1 MTFSLRSLL
10 EKNLRRFL
18 DNPLIQRLLRNASYL
33 FSAQTISAGLSFA
46 QGVLAARTLGIAGV
60 GQLEAIVQLSSNI
73 NRLTSFRM
81 GELVISYVGEFTEA
95 NKKAQAAAVYKLA
108 ALSEFGSSLLA
119 FALVVVLAPWG
130 AHFFAHD
137 PGLADLCVLY
147 GFSIL
152 ANAIA
157 ESSTGLLQ
165 YFNRFKRLAGVTILQ
180 SVLTLALI
188 TYAYLS
194 SGALMHIV
202 LAYLAG
208 KVAWSTTVSLVALV
222 EARRQWGSGW
232 WRTSLGVLRGR
243 FRELYKFAFNTN
255 ITGTITLITRDSE
268 TLWLAGFTSSV
279 QVGYYKIA
287 KAIINILVIPVNPLI
302 STTFRELA
310 REAARKQW
318 ANVRYLLRTGSTIAA
333 LYTLPASLGL
343 VVLGRYVVGLYGAA
357 FLPISYYAL
366 LILLV
371 GVVVDNILYWNRT
384 VLLPLGY
391 PSFPTKVH
399 TIGAVLKVVG
409 TVLLVPQFGAIG
421 MAALLS
427 LFMLGTA
434 SILLVRTL
442 GVLQAKDEN
451 APLPEGAG

>member
-1 MTFSLRSLL
+1 MKSSLRTFL
-10 EKNLRRFL
+10 ESNIRRFL

-60 GQLEAIVQLSSNI
+60 GQLEAIVQFSSNI

-81 GELVISYVGEFTEA
+81 GELVISYIGEFTEA
-95 NKKAQAAAVYKLA
+95 GRKAEAAAVYKLA

-119 FALVVVLAPWG
+119 FAIVVLLAPWG
-130 AHFFAHD
+130 ARFFAHD
-137 PGLADLCVLY
+137 PALADLCVVY

-180 SVLTLALI
+180 SVLTLGLI
-188 TYAYLS
+188 TYAYFT
-194 SGALMHIV
+194 SGALIHIV

-208 KVAWSTTVSLVALV
+208 KIAWSTTVSIAALV
-222 EARRQWGSGW
+222 EARRQWGGSW
-232 WRTSLGVLRGR
+232 WQTSLGVLRGR
-243 FRELYKFAFNTN
+243 FRELFKFAFNTN
-255 ITGTITLITRDSE
+255 ITGTITLMTRDSE

-333 LYTLPASLGL
+333 LYTIPASVGI
-343 VVLGRYVVGLYGAA
+343 VVLGRFVVGLYGAD
-357 FLPISYYAL
+357 FLPVSYYAL

-371 GVVVDNILYWNRT
+371 GVVADNILYWNRT

-391 PSFPTKVH
+391 PAFPTKVH
-399 TIGAVLKVVG
+399 TIGAVLKIVG

-421 MAALLS
+421 MAVLLS
-427 LFMLGTA
+427 VFMFATA
-434 SILLVRTL
+434 IILLLRTL
-442 GVLQAKDEN
+442 GVLRMKEEH
-451 APLPEGAG
+451 APLSEGVG